1 MRRIDFVTLKLF
13 VAIADERSLTR
24 AAEREHLALAAVSK
38 RVSDLEN
45 QLGIALLYRQPKGV
59 ELTPAG
65 HALLHHARNMMDNL
79 EQLNADLSEFSE
91 GVKGHVRI
99 HANTSAVIEF
109 LPEDLASFS
118 RLHSQ
123 VKIDL
128 EERVSSETIR
138 AVREGLTD
146 IGIFAGHV
154 PAEDLQ
160 VFTYRHDQLVLVT
173 PREHP
178 LAERDGLSGR
188 IDIINGTL
196 GKAFGV
202 FGGYI
207 AAGAKMCDAIRSY
220 APGFIFT
227 TSLPPTVAAG
237 AAASIAFLKTAEG
250 QKLRDAQ
257 QLHARILKMRLKSL
271 GMPIIDHGS
280 HIVPVHVGHPVHCKA
295 LSDMLLRDYGIYVQ
309 PINFPTV
316 PRGTERLRFTPSPV
330 HDPKQ
335 IDHLVRA
342 MDALWSHCALNRAE
356 LSA

>member
-38 RVSDLEN
+38 RVSDLES

-65 HALLHHARNMMDNL
+65 HALLHHARNMMSNL

-109 LPEDLASFS
+109 LPEDLASFC
-118 RLHSQ
+118 RAYPQ

-128 EERVSSETIR
+128 EERVSSETLR

-154 PAEDLQ
+154 PADDLQ

-173 PREHP
+173 PRDHP
-178 LAERDGLSGR
+178 LAECAGVHLRETVGYDFIGLQQDASLHSLLQHSAH
-188 IDIINGTL
+188 NL
-196 GKAFGV
+196 GIG
-202 FGGYI
+202 
-207 AAGAKMCDAIRSY
+207 
-220 APGFIFT
+220 
-227 TSLPPTVAAG
+227 L
-237 AAASIAFLKTAEG
+237 
-250 QKLRDAQ
+250 
-257 QLHARILKMRLKSL
+257 
-271 GMPIIDHGS
+271 
-280 HIVPVHVGHPVHCKA
+280 
-295 LSDMLLRDYGIYVQ
+295 
-309 PINFPTV
+309 
-316 PRGTERLRFTPSPV
+316 RLRIQVRSFEAICRMIHTGMGIGILPELAVRTYLPALDVRVIPLYDPWAKRELKIAVRQLDSLSLTAKQLLEHLCSSEENGKKSILPS
-330 HDPKQ
+330 
-335 IDHLVRA
+335 
-342 MDALWSHCALNRAE
+342 
-356 LSA
+356 